1 LFRSIHQADF
11 EFRSPY
17 VGLDDLYNRT
27 GLISASAY
35 APIVSMPR
43 IVTQVSSIE
52 RNKVFPEDEHR
63 YLHKLGT
70 LTPPDRHVLVN
81 NTIHTIVQFRAMDY
95 GMERCALAV
104 RLPSAPSQEWGHN
117 QSAVVAY
124 GTITLCE
131 LDVPPNR
138 MLDTQTLSWANRP
151 ACQKSLGTSS
161 VTLGEETSLHEFPCA
176 WGTVP
181 AFELSCAPETPD
193 CSLDAWGGS
202 NGQWGTSSM
211 TTVITDTDC
220 E

>member
-1 LFRSIHQADF
+1 MLWQWISAIFTVFLIVDLVVYLVLYREVLHLFRSIHQADF

-81 NTIHTIVQFRAMDY
+81 NTVRTRA
-95 GMERCALAV
+95 
-104 RLPSAPSQEWGHN
+104 
-117 QSAVVAY
+117 
-124 GTITLCE
+124 I
-131 LDVPPNR
+131 
-138 MLDTQTLSWANRP
+138 
-151 ACQKSLGTSS
+151 
-161 VTLGEETSLHEFPCA
+161 
-176 WGTVP
+176 
-181 AFELSCAPETPD
+181 
-193 CSLDAWGGS
+193 
-202 NGQWGTSSM
+202 
-211 TTVITDTDC
+211 
-220 E
+220 